1 MKKIRNTAGK
11 NKEKRYGVMAALLS
25 AGLVLGMTVEPL
37 SVQAAGSGV
46 LPTAGVAAVL
56 EQSLTTEEYIQ
67 IAREAAGSS
76 WGYTNIGIADVE
88 SGNLNVRAI
97 PDASG

>member
-1 MKKIRNTAGK
+1 MWKTCETGRNIRNNRVGEQAKMKKIRNTAGK

-46 LPTAGVAAVL
+46 LPTA
-56 EQSLTTEEYIQ
+56 
-67 IAREAAGSS
+67 
-76 WGYTNIGIADVE
+76 
-88 SGNLNVRAI
+88 
-97 PDASG
+97 